1 MLFRSPRQRSPKIIR
16 CEGTPDAAAD
26 RTLEDHSQE
35 RTTAFHLP
43 NCRQNRGVAVMSF
56 HAIPSKQTAPNALP
70 TYAATDLTEGRDQA
84 QIVLGD
90 QVYTLRITRAGKL
103 ILTK

>member
-1 MLFRSPRQRSPKIIR
+1 MTF
-16 CEGTPDAAAD
+16 
-26 RTLEDHSQE
+26 HS
-35 RTTAFHLP
+35 
-43 NCRQNRGVAVMSF
+43 
-56 HAIPSKQTAPNALP
+56 IPPKQTLPSALP
-70 TYAATDLTEGRDQA
+70 TYSAQDLTEGRDQA

>member
-1 MLFRSPRQRSPKIIR
+1 
-16 CEGTPDAAAD
+16 
-26 RTLEDHSQE
+26 
-35 RTTAFHLP
+35 
-43 NCRQNRGVAVMSF
+43 MSF